1 MKLGESDHRVLA
13 SVRSAKQ
20 MGLLSCRT
28 CHQIHVQSMEQL
40 RCVQC
45 GRKLQQR
52 KTNSVTR
59 SWMLLVAAMLAYF
72 PAILFPITVIQTS
85 AGKTNS
91 AIISRV
97 IDLWLAGDGLVALL
111 MLATSVMFPLTKI
124 VSLAVLLLSVERR
137 SIWHLRKK
145 TRLFRFLEIVSRW
158 TMLDVFVVILLTS
171 FVQAGNIAKIIPGPG
186 ILSFSAVVLL
196 TMIAS
201 RTFDSRLLW
210 DSLDE

>member
-1 MKLGESDHRVLA
+1 
-13 SVRSAKQ
+13 
-20 MGLLSCRT
+20 
-28 CHQIHVQSMEQL
+28 MEQL

-52 KTNSVTR
+52 KTNSVAR
-59 SWMLLVAAMLAYF
+59 SWMLLAAAMLAYF

-111 MLATSVMFPLTKI
+111 MLATSVMFPLAKI